1 MTDTLSKNI
10 RALTLYDLQN
20 GVHEQLADEV
30 AALEQQAEELESE
43 GHSMDCDVRKDST
56 TTPNCSCGWTERI
69 SNIDPETEDTPS
81 F

>member
-30 AALEQQAEELESE
+30 AALEQRVEGLELSE
-43 GHSMDCDVRKDST
+43 ANLKLANDEARKT
-56 TTPNCSCGWTERI
+56 
-69 SNIDPETEDTPS
+69 IDRLSALVPKEANDAGEA
-81 F
+81 